1 MCHLR
6 HTLRITLFH
15 RKVMFHSLNTQ
26 IFIFLTISWFTK
38 SVTSWLS
45 ISIWDRV
52 HFWIYLLN
60 HNSLIH
66 QTLSIDK
73 YEQEQYFSE
82 TFSTIWRTGAM
93 FQALFNLATC
103 PNYSISNYVKISAFQ
118 VNKGQL
124 KIVNVNY

>member
-15 RKVMFHSLNTQ
+15 RKVMFHYLNTQ

-66 QTLSIDK
+66 QTLSIDR

-82 TFSTIWRTGAM
+82 TFPTIWRTGAM
-93 FQALFNLATC
+93 FQALFNLTTC